1 MFFSTLY
8 NTKNVTTLLLTSNNE
23 HKNLICCIF
32 VYIYVSF
39 YLDTVENTIYNDD
52 GEIFKFT
59 MLSSTLVKHFPSEK
73 LDKLKFLI
81 KSKFSHLYN
90 LKLLIKT
97 KWYFFLLQLRLRLKK
112 MVKLLVSKCGLYGK
126 TKYIKSISIY
136 HKSTGIR
143 GVQHKIIC

>member
-1 MFFSTLY
+1 MSLNYDNIFPTNVQSVILLVVLVFFKYYPVFISTLY
-8 NTKNVTTLLLTSNNE
+8 NTKNIPTLLLTSNNE

-32 VYIYVSF
+32 IYIYVSF

-97 KWYFFLLQLRLRLKK
+97 KWYFSLLQLLLRL
-112 MVKLLVSKCGLYGK
+112 
-126 TKYIKSISIY
+126 
-136 HKSTGIR
+136 
-143 GVQHKIIC
+143 

>member
-8 NTKNVTTLLLTSNNE
+8 NTRNVTTLLLTSNNE

-97 KWYFFLLQLRLRLKK
+97 KWYFFFYFNYGYDLKK
-112 MVKLLVSKCGLYGK
+112 WWNYWFRNVDYMVKQNILKV
-126 TKYIKSISIY
+126 
-136 HKSTGIR
+136 
-143 GVQHKIIC
+143 